1 MTTTGEQVKEKP
13 PGLMSSNPVGALALL
28 AVGTGV
34 IALVSIGVEL
44 WTDQALART
53 ADFGVAFI
61 SAPLGAATAI
71 LAALTAKN
79 NIKWALPALVCA
91 AVYWLLFVF
100 AA

>member
-1 MTTTGEQVKEKP
+1 MTTGERVKQKP

-34 IALVSIGVEL
+34 IALASIGVEL
-44 WTDQALART
+44 WTEQTLAQT
-53 ADFGVAFI
+53 APLGVTFV

-91 AVYWLLFVF
+91 AAYWLIF
-100 AA
+100 ALAA